1 MSTSSEPREPGDQ
14 EPAEGSRATV
24 DAALESDREPSGG
37 GENGEPNPFEEA
49 AAGVSD
55 HVPDA

>member
-1 MSTSSEPREPGDQ
+1 MSTSSQPGEPGDQ

-24 DAALESDREPSGG
+24 DAALESDHKTKAGDE
-37 GENGEPNPFEEA
+37 GEPNPFEEA